1 MRMNQFHS
9 HNISA
14 IAISVTPKAVEIVP
28 AVPKII
34 NTTPAT
40 PGAAMRNQRVAA
52 ASTPDVPAFRVMRRA
67 THPG

>member
-9 HNISA
+9 HSISA
-14 IAISVTPKAVEIVP
+14 ITIRVTPKAVEIVP

-40 PGAAMRNQRVAA
+40 AGAMMRNQRIAVVI
-52 ASTPDVPAFRVMRRA
+52 TPPVLALGVGSGGTP
-67 THPG
+67 P